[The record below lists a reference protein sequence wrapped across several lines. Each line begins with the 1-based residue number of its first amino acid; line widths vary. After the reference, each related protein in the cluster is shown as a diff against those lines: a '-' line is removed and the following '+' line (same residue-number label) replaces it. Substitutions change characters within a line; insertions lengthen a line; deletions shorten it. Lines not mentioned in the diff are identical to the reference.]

1 MFPAD
6 RNPLNSSHLLSDWG
20 RRQMMTFLIQT
31 EMKWQRVCGRTCGLW
46 NDSNNERFSA
56 LAWMSSLR
64 YCKLL
69 PEEQTLQFLFLRNKF
84 FETFSFSPQIHGY
97 GDG

>member
-1 MFPAD
+1 
-6 RNPLNSSHLLSDWG
+6 
-20 RRQMMTFLIQT
+20 
-31 EMKWQRVCGRTCGLW
+31 
-46 NDSNNERFSA
+46 
-56 LAWMSSLR
+56 MSSLR